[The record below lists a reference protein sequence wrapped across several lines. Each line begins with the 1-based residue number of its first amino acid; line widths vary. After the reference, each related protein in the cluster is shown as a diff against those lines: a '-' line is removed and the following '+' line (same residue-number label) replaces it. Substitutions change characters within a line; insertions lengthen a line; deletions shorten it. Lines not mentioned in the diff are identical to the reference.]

1 MLVQVVTAVVL
12 AVCAISTTLTS
23 AAAPCTPAPC
33 VTYDASGTLIGGES
47 TLTIEWNVEA
57 GLPNIFIILGSLDQ
71 DGATLQLFLSGEV
84 VLNHTLA
91 SPATTGSY
99 NWDIPYI
106 AEDNLQ
112 ILLQIAPDNTRAS
125 SFVSGDTF
133 STEFPPF
140 AVTSPRAY
148 SFLIPGEDVTIKWQ
162 NFDGNDVKI
171 QLVFR
176 TSEGDLAYPYSLF
189 GDESTPNSGSATY
202 TVPSI
207 ANDYPQPLL
216 YTHNIY
222 VKEVDGGTDDF
233 FLGPLF
239 VPAVGYSFAGSVGT
253 TGRAVQGTNITVAY
267 TIVNFADE
275 EVAVTI
281 SNATSGTIRLG
292 ALPNNFA
299 FNDSSHVAT
308 PFSASATIIIEP
320 GEPLGTVTVRLYVER
335 MPAIS
340 ASRQIT
346 VLPPC
351 EPGTFYNDTDVT
363 CNACPPDTFTDT
375 INQDAC
381 QPHSTCP
388 DGWVVAAAGTS
399 TADTLCVDPAITL
412 PIRMAAAAPPGLL
425 FAASPSDT
433 TSVSDNTTV
442 TSRSLLTVAARDSPV
457 SIHSA
462 LGNKQATA
470 SITGTAITATAP
482 TATRVRAVLLGE
494 PGLSHSRQPSQ
505 PAVVLPDETAVKVLL
520 FALDGRGLAMQD
532 AECHVRIQD
541 NAQQLTA
548 VTAVCTTSSSS
559 PTPSCTATLA
569 LPSSYFTAVHQLT
582 LTAGPNA
589 TAAAE
594 ETADVAATLQTA
606 QRVARPEPLTGD
618 VLAVFPQR
626 PLPRSKTFTLTVS
639 AHGGARPLS
648 SWQLRV
654 TSPDANTLQVQS
666 VTGGSGWT
674 VTASS
679 LPSRDVA
686 VLGVRAIEQ
695 GGGGGAGAEESVLFT
710 ADVLVGAMAAR
721 DVVLNVS
728 VVEAFDSSGQP
739 VLSGTAPLVV
749 ASSNPNPTAHRTS
762 TVSLT
767 TYNEA
772 DVVALHAFPSMRT
785 AGAPPTTAPLSN
797 VLLNT
802 AALNPDNAALQHP
815 LTVSAYSAS
824 GSGTTLSPSTS
835 LVCSSSAPEALQ
847 VDASC
852 GYVHFTGAETAGS
865 DSAQVVVQHAT
876 LPLNTTLR
884 YKVWHPAAFRI
895 AIDVQGSSSGSDVV
909 LRRIGGTA
917 LYQHV
922 GYTIEADWSSAT
934 AMTSGGADDWLN
946 STDVTEEV
954 WPLLQGQH
962 VGGGS
967 GDGNVIVT
975 PLSITTNTSGTFR
988 LCISHPLRTPSCLG
1002 ARDIEATDSE
1012 PATPVAI
1019 SATVVASVTAATTTS
1034 SADTYTRV
1042 SSSFTSVLT
1051 ADQQSASVVVHAI
1064 FSDGSTRVLDPA
1076 LHNTTVTTGSP
1087 ALIATN
1093 INAASSNSHPFVTT
1107 LGGGSVAVGLT
1118 WYVSDTTTVHGTVD
1132 VVSALPAVTG
1142 VRVAG
1147 LPAAMAPSTDVSSQ
1161 LPANLASSTLVSVF
1175 LQYDDG
1181 TEIDFTTDART
1192 NIATEGNITATVD
1205 GTRLRV
1211 AVADGSTEGQA
1222 RLLVSF
1228 EHTGV
1233 TASLAVEVVV
1243 ATGLRVA
1250 LRPFPAFPGS
1260 EDEEVAEVRRL
1271 GASNTWQQAMVDVS
1285 AVLSSGEVVSGN
1297 DHAELMVSTP
1307 AFFNYNSNTRLV
1319 SPTPQLPGDEGMA
1332 VVVATLRDLF
1342 NTTAVTVSSLAWGVA
1357 SITPVLPATTLA
1369 GTVNTKQQM
1378 RASVVM
1384 ENGLTLTTTYLFP
1397 NGGALALPNLIT
1409 FDITTPTATDAVV
1422 IDSATGT
1429 ATLTGNSR
1437 TQETLA
1443 VYAGD
1448 NADVNATALFYV
1460 NLVPTNYDVDLGAT
1474 QQLPLAPVT
1483 GGDTVAISVRVRLP
1497 STLAFAS
1504 ISLQVTF
1511 DDAVLEFV
1519 DVAEGSDWPGGEF
1532 AGGLDGSGRISFG
1545 GSTAGVGPGTLTLFE
1560 VTLRVKGGAGAGFS
1574 SVSGTAVTIA
1584 DGDGTLLASDVP
1596 FVAGDVTLEITAPAR
1611 RRRSHQSA
1619 SATSTTVARAFGFS
1633 STTAS
1638 RARRAECGSPP
1649 CAVCMDQRQI
1659 GDADGNCLFDVR
1671 DVTFLKRFLNE
1682 RLLDPDGA
1690 FVSAVQ
1696 AFQMPD
1702 MDADGNTIINT
1713 VDVNFL
1719 LRANFGL
1726 FALVRSV
1733 NMTAPDTDPSLAVSV
1748 EQTECSVAVYVQTIS
1763 GGDGREQV
1771 PSDPQRTAVF
1781 VYLDSPNVTLH
1792 NNAQLVVTDGEVVVA
1807 DVATNQR
1814 GVFIKAAHDPARD
1827 AFFVAASSEL
1837 PSDLVL
1843 TGVPLLISIDA
1854 AGETNAD
1861 RATAALTYSDAPVS
1875 IAGEQRVAFTFL
1887 GQGFEL
1893 VLNDYGPRVWVST
1906 TTVSRNCREQ
1916 LMCDD
1921 EAGEYVAVNAT
1932 TTDNPVCRALTTCV
1946 LGDSYETRAPTQFS
1960 DRVCANTTVCTP
1972 GQEYISVLPTLVSDR
1987 RCSNISAPCTSTQFE
2002 AMAPTNTSDRV
2013 CTNTTVCD
2021 LSTQYIVT
2029 DATLSSNRVCAN
2041 ISDACVFPLQFE
2053 IQAPTNTSDRAC
2065 VTTLVCTASQ
2075 YETVAPTPT
2084 SNRECTD
2091 LHTCNLDEYAIV
2103 PPTPTTNRVCELAT
2117 VCDDT
2122 EFESVEL
2129 TPTSDRQC
2137 MLNPCNVSTICLPE
2151 GSCIPTA
2158 TGPYCDCPPGID
2170 CGPTQPP
2177 TTDAC
2182 AATVCSD
2189 EGMCVSTSSGAFC
2202 VCPDSAPNCGPT
2214 TAAPDLNQSSDSSVD
2229 ASLVAIATSCS
2240 FVGLLLVLG
2249 LVYASRFITCDRR
2262 KSKQPASVGGVQ
2274 VFEQEGFEMNLDDSI
2289 SDGDGDNSRARLD
2302 RQVSVRTRESVET
2315 FKPLTLGR
2323 MDSFEETPFE
2333 AQATFEGGPE
2343 DGGYSALPHQR
2354 LTANPAYEETGEQA
2368 KSNFYEDV
2376 GPAEGSGS
2384 GGGGGYQEVPRQR
2397 LTANPAYETVKQRPV
2412 SMENQYSDVGA
2423 GHYDVPHVKPAK
2435 ETAEGYDLPRKTPRW
2450 SENQYEDISAAPSRQ
2465 TKEGDYDRP
2474 HQPSEGQYASV
2485 SGGAARNDGDYDR
2498 KPYMPNAVLYDE
2510 LPGKSRRNS
2519 VVADVPEGS
2528 APKRRRSTRVL
2539 KLSEDVL
2546 RDPER
2551 DVFFVKA
2558 TAKNKQS
2565 YGGSKRVYK
2574 AMRFQ
2579 GAANEAF
2586 VMPEDE
2592 DVDGDDADQQ
2602 QRPAYF
2608 DPKATRDEKPAYF
2621 DPKATRDEK
2630 LAYFDPKATRDEKP
2644 AYFDP
2649 VSAPPNPDYASPSA
2663 VTPGYEYGSLIQGPP
2678 GAEYAS
2684 VPAHDEGEYM
2694 ELSREDL
2701 LANPMYAS
2709 FADLEE
2715 TTHADDANAESYLTI
2730 VPSKDE

>member
-1 MLVQVVTAVVL
+1 MATSVL
-12 AVCAISTTLTS
+12 AVLLAVLALLSGGALPRTCF

-57 GLPNIFIILGSLDQ
+57 GLPNIFIVLGSLDQ
-71 DGATLQLFLSGEV
+71 DGGTVQRFLSGEV

-207 ANDYPQPLL
+207 ANNYPQPLL

-275 EVAVTI
+275 EVAVAV
-281 SNATSGTIRLG
+281 SNAMSGEHIIG
-292 ALPNNFA
+292 AVQNGFTFDESPA
-299 FNDSSHVAT
+299 ST
-308 PFSASATIIIEP
+308 PYSAAVGILLNRRAPT
-320 GEPLGTVTVRLYVER
+320 GTVTVRLYVER
-335 MPAIS
+335 VPAIS

-425 FAASPSDT
+425 VAASPSDT

-462 LGNKQATA
+462 LGDKQATA
-470 SITGTAITATAP
+470 SITGTAITTTAP

-505 PAVVLPDETAVKVLL
+505 PAVVLPHDAAVKVLL

-532 AECHVRIQD
+532 AECHVRIED

-548 VTAVCTTSSSS
+548 VTAMCTTSSSS
-559 PTPSCTATLA
+559 PTPSCTATLT
-569 LPSSYFTAVHQLT
+569 LPSSYFTAVARDH
-582 LTAGPNA
+582 
-589 TAAAE
+589 
-594 ETADVAATLQTA
+594 AD
-606 QRVARPEPLTGD
+606 RR
-618 VLAVFPQR
+618 
-626 PLPRSKTFTLTVS
+626 
-639 AHGGARPLS
+639 

-654 TSPDANTLQVQS
+654 TSLDANTLQVQS

-695 GGGGGAGAEESVLFT
+695 GGGGGSAGAEESALFT

-876 LPLNTTLR
+876 LPLNTTLG

-922 GYTIEADWSSAT
+922 GYTIEADWSSPT
-934 AMTSGGADDWLN
+934 TMTSGGADDWLN

-954 WPLLQGQH
+954 WPLLRGQH

-967 GDGNVIVT
+967 DDGNVIVT

-1002 ARDIEATDSE
+1002 ARDVEATDNE

-1087 ALIATN
+1087 ALIASN
-1093 INAASSNSHPFVTT
+1093 INDASSNSYPFVTT

-1132 VVSALPAVTG
+1132 VVNALPAVTG

-1260 EDEEVAEVRRL
+1260 EDEEVAEMRRL

-1285 AVLSSGEVVSGN
+1285 AVLSSREVVSAN

-1332 VVVATLRDLF
+1332 V
-1342 NTTAVTVSSLAWGVA
+1342 
-1357 SITPVLPATTLA
+1357 
-1369 GTVNTKQQM
+1369 QM

-1619 SATSTTVARAFGFS
+1619 SATRTTGVRTFGFS

-1649 CAVCMDQRQI
+1649 CAVCADQRQI

-1807 DVATNQR
+1807 DAATNQR
-1814 GVFIKAAHDPARD
+1814 GVFIKAAHDPPRD

-1837 PSDLVL
+1837 PPDLVL

-1946 LGDSYETRAPTQFS
+1946 LCDSYETRAPTQFS
-1960 DRVCANTTVCTP
+1960 DRMCANTTVCTP
-1972 GQEYISVLPTLVSDR
+1972 GLEYISVLPTLVSDR
-1987 RCSNISAPCTSTQFE
+1987 RCSNISAPCASTQFE
-2002 AMAPTNTSDRV
+2002 ATAPTNTSDRV

-2053 IQAPTNTSDRAC
+2053 TQAPTNTSDRAC

-2137 MLNPCNVSTICLPE
+2137 MLNPCNVSTICFPE
-2151 GSCIPTA
+2151 GTCIPTA

-2170 CGPTQPP
+2170 C
-2177 TTDAC
+2177 
-2182 AATVCSD
+2182 AATARGQSTKRLLP
-2189 EGMCVSTSSGAFC
+2189 TSS
-2202 VCPDSAPNCGPT
+2202 T
-2214 TAAPDLNQSSDSSVD
+2214 TTTRTITIKTDSSGSPTAVP
-2229 ASLVAIATSCS
+2229 IAVI
-2240 FVGLLLVLG
+2240 VGG
-2249 LVYASRFITCDRR
+2249 A
-2262 KSKQPASVGGVQ
+2262 VGGV
-2274 VFEQEGFEMNLDDSI
+2274 VMLIIVVVVIVRRRCRSKRRVAVGKEG
-2289 SDGDGDNSRARLD
+2289 
-2302 RQVSVRTRESVET
+2302 
-2315 FKPLTLGR
+2315 
-2323 MDSFEETPFE
+2323 
-2333 AQATFEGGPE
+2333 AQAYAE
-2343 DGGYSALPHQR
+2343 
-2354 LTANPAYEETGEQA
+2354 NPMPVTVR
-2368 KSNFYEDV
+2368 S
-2376 GPAEGSGS
+2376 SG
-2384 GGGGGYQEVPRQR
+2384 
-2397 LTANPAYETVKQRPV
+2397 
-2412 SMENQYSDVGA
+2412 
-2423 GHYDVPHVKPAK
+2423 
-2435 ETAEGYDLPRKTPRW
+2435 
-2450 SENQYEDISAAPSRQ
+2450 
-2465 TKEGDYDRP
+2465 EGDYDVVEAVYPNVNMRETRVGLGGRRP
-2474 HQPSEGQYASV
+2474 GRRHSTTSDGSDVRGLHQWNATVYDVGHQESD
-2485 SGGAARNDGDYDR
+2485 GGRMHAHDWDAGDYDM
-2498 KPYMPNAVLYDE
+2498 KDLPVLPASEYEQVDV
-2510 LPGKSRRNS
+2510 GKRQRSMS
-2519 VVADVPEGS
+2519 TTS
-2528 APKRRRSTRVL
+2528 AC
-2539 KLSEDVL
+2539 
-2546 RDPER
+2546 
-2551 DVFFVKA
+2551 
-2558 TAKNKQS
+2558 
-2565 YGGSKRVYK
+2565 
-2574 AMRFQ
+2574 
-2579 GAANEAF
+2579 
-2586 VMPEDE
+2586 
-2592 DVDGDDADQQ
+2592 
-2602 QRPAYF
+2602 
-2608 DPKATRDEKPAYF
+2608 
-2621 DPKATRDEK
+2621 
-2630 LAYFDPKATRDEKP
+2630 
-2644 AYFDP
+2644 
-2649 VSAPPNPDYASPSA
+2649 
-2663 VTPGYEYGSLIQGPP
+2663 
-2678 GAEYAS
+2678 
-2684 VPAHDEGEYM
+2684 
-2694 ELSREDL
+2694 
-2701 LANPMYAS
+2701 
-2709 FADLEE
+2709 
-2715 TTHADDANAESYLTI
+2715 
-2730 VPSKDE
+2730 